1 MNKLWYAV
9 ILCKTNILLLVASVT
24 QDVGSGRRMLHSD
37 YLEVTPPVAMET
49 ARLSSNCNR
58 ASESQTKLTKSVAV
72 GLKFY
77 DKLYLKK

>member
-49 ARLSSNCNR
+49 ARLSS
-58 ASESQTKLTKSVAV
+58 QTATGHQKVKRNLRKV
-72 GLKFY
+72 L
-77 DKLYLKK
+77 L